1 VDFSLSEEQQMLLD
15 TTRRFIASEYG
26 FAFRQSVLASADG
39 WSRATWRKLGELGV
53 LAVDIDEAD
62 GGIGAGAVG
71 VMLVAQAA
79 GEGLLLEPVVTS
91 AVVASRAISLCGSAS
106 QRERWLPRLAS
117 GEIIATL
124 AHDEAYV
131 LTTPEAAATRAIRRD
146 GGWLLSGDKSAVY
159 HAPIADLLLV
169 SARIDD
175 GSIALF
181 AVPRDAAG
189 VARTDFVSVDGQ
201 RAADLVFKDV
211 VVAVDDRLAGDA
223 AVAIDAAI
231 DRGIAALCAEAL
243 GTLDRILKATIDYSR
258 SRVQFGV
265 PIGSFQALQHRMA
278 DMLMLVEQARSMV
291 YLATSHCTDTD
302 ARARRTTVSGAKALI
317 GQSARRVAQEAVQL
331 HGGMGMTD
339 ELDVSHCFKRLLA
352 FELRGGTTREHF
364 DHYRKHIQAA

>member
-1 VDFSLSEEQQMLLD
+1 VDFSLSEEQQMLFD

-26 FAFRQSVLASADG
+26 FAFRQSVLASSEG
-39 WSRATWRKLGELGV
+39 WSRATWRRLADLGV
-53 LAVDIDEAD
+53 LAVDIEEGD

-79 GEGLLLEPVVTS
+79 GEGLLLEPFVSS
-91 AVVASRAISLCGSAS
+91 AVIATSVISRCASQQ
-106 QRERWLPRLAS
+106 QRERWLSVLAS
-117 GEIIATL
+117 GDMVATL
-124 AHDEAYV
+124 AHDEAYA
-131 LTTPEAAATRAIRRD
+131 LTAPSAIATRAVRSD
-146 GGWLLSGDKSAVY
+146 GGWVLNGAKSAVQ

-175 GSIALF
+175 GSAALF
-181 AVPRDAAG
+181 AVPRESAG
-189 VARTDFVSVDGQ
+189 ITRADFVSVDGQ

-211 VVAVDDRLAGDA
+211 VVVADDRLSGDA
-223 AVAIDAAI
+223 AATIEIAI
-231 DRGIAALCAEAL
+231 DRGIAASCAEAF
-243 GTLDRILKATIDYSR
+243 GTLERILKATIDYSR
-258 SRVQFGV
+258 ARVQFGA

-302 ARARRTTVSGAKALI
+302 ARARRTVISGAKALI

-352 FELRGGTTREHF
+352 FELRGGTTREHL
-364 DHYRKHIQAA
+364 DVYRRHLQAA